1 MFPNLDLILLALLH
15 ASFVFFLLLI
25 VIIIL
30 FFFLLFAFSLALLSI
45 FLLDLH
51 HYFYV
56 VYEYFEIV
64 KGDLEL
70 GLVLILISLIHRGVE
85 FFLVSK
91 PIHKRKFD
99 RFEVKAQQYSTSH
112 NHILKTI
119 Q

>member
-1 MFPNLDLILLALLH
+1 MFPNLDLILLALLY

-30 FFFLLFAFSLALLSI
+30 FFFLLFVFSIALFSI
-45 FLLDLH
+45 FLIDLH
-51 HYFYV
+51 HYLYV

-64 KGDLEL
+64 KGDLKL
-70 GLVLILISLIHRGVE
+70 GFVLILISLIQRGVE

-112 NHILKTI
+112 NHIMKTI